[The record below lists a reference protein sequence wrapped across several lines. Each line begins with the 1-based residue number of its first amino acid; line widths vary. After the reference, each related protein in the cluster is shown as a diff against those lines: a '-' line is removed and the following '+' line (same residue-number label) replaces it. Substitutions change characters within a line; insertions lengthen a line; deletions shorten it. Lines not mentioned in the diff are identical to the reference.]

1 MGKYVA
7 RGLAFMER
15 CVLNTF
21 HANIHRD
28 SVTLYSPDQL
38 EAFGRRLEAARRYY
52 GRRTGQPRIK
62 MNAFANALGL
72 QARRYARYEAGELE
86 PPLSVLDAIRRLT
99 GLSLDWLISDLPPGE
114 ANLPGL
120 NSAATPGDRLRWA
133 REILEPNAAA
143 AAQVMLVSIPLWNA
157 YEAGQTP
164 IPLTVAQEF
173 ARRFQVSL
181 DYLYEGRL
189 EGVTPRMR
197 DALLAQ
203 HPQLSERARSHSID
217 TPLRDDSIVQP
228 GLSDRH
234 DGQ

>member
-1 MGKYVA
+1 M
-7 RGLAFMER
+7 
-15 CVLNTF
+15 
-21 HANIHRD
+21 
-28 SVTLYSPDQL
+28 YSPDQL

-72 QARRYARYEAGELE
+72 QARRYGRYEAGELE

-114 ANLPGL
+114 ASLPGL
-120 NSAATPGDRLRWA
+120 NPAATPGDRLRWA
-133 REILEPNAAA
+133 REILAPSGPAE
-143 AAQVMLVSIPLWNA
+143 AAQLMLVSIPLWNA

-197 DALLAQ
+197 DDLLARR
-203 HPQLSERARSHSID
+203 PQLSERAQSHSID
-217 TPLRDDSIVQP
+217 TPPRDGSTVQP
-228 GLSDRH
+228 GPTAARQNESH
-234 DGQ
+234 DGQQ

>member
-1 MGKYVA
+1 
-7 RGLAFMER
+7 
-15 CVLNTF
+15 
-21 HANIHRD
+21 
-28 SVTLYSPDQL
+28 LYSPDQL

-72 QARRYARYEAGELE
+72 QARRYGRYEAGELE
-86 PPLSVLDAIRRLT
+86 PPLSVLDSIRRLT

-114 ANLPGL
+114 ASVPGL
-120 NSAATPGDRLRWA
+120 STAETPGDRLRRA
-133 REILEPNAAA
+133 REILEPNAAV

-157 YEAGQTP
+157 YESGQTP
-164 IPLTVAQEF
+164 IPLAVAQEF

-197 DALLAQ
+197 DALVAQ
-203 HPQLSERARSHSID
+203 RPQLSERTQSRSIG
-217 TPLRDDSIVQP
+217 TPLHDGSTVQP
-228 GLSDRH
+228 DPKAPRQNERH